1 MNLFLLNESM
11 IQFRL
16 YSHEMIIFSTFCWQW
31 CRFQRCKKPL
41 VSDFVVNVVSDFAQ
55 WNGCL
60 IQQLSNAIIMH
71 VEVQDYGIACIARVS
86 SLSQKFLV
94 IGMLGDWWVLY
105 SSSSSISGFSIG
117 SWFPVLPSDYWW
129 RMQIKKGKTWKH
141 LSLLEI
147 YQTGLYCMKRQQKT
161 RNE

>member
-1 MNLFLLNESM
+1 M
-11 IQFRL
+11 
-16 YSHEMIIFSTFCWQW
+16 
-31 CRFQRCKKPL
+31 

-129 RMQIKKGKTWKH
+129 RMQIKKEKTWKRLYDCWKYTKLPCIAWTINKRH
-141 LSLLEI
+141 EMSKTTQNNYILHHSYCKNIWVVQGRKGLEFFVPPE
-147 YQTGLYCMKRQQKT
+147 GFF
-161 RNE
+161 